1 MSYVDIDCDGVTPY
15 AAEFSPCLFWGLV
28 AMERLST
35 LAGHL
40 LPHQSAAAGT
50 AAAPPPHV
58 LIIGGTGLIGRSCAE
73 HFAARD
79 GGAWEITTVARRA
92 LQYELPGSRH
102 THVELDL
109 SDREA
114 TQAAIASL
122 EPVTHLIYAAMGT
135 TPQDLDGSAIDVGD
149 AVSGTE
155 ACNQHAT
162 VSPTLAP
169 PPSANSLYAERC

>member
-1 MSYVDIDCDGVTPY
+1 
-15 AAEFSPCLFWGLV
+15 
-28 AMERLST
+28 MERLST

-109 SDREA
+109 SDCG
-114 TQAAIASL
+114 AADSQIACL
-122 EPVTHLIYAAMGT
+122 LRALKGRPPVRKPVLM
-135 TPQDLDGSAIDVGD
+135 
-149 AVSGTE
+149 
-155 ACNQHAT
+155 
-162 VSPTLAP
+162 
-169 PPSANSLYAERC
+169 